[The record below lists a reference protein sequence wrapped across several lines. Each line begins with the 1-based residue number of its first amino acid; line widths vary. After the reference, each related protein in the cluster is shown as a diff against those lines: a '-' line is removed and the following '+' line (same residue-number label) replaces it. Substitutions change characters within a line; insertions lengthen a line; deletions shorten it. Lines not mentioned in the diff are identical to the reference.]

1 MERILPIAGGHYFL
15 LFQIAVRFM
24 FSNFKYANEIRGSS
38 PSNPVDWPVAPD
50 TYMNCAGNHDVAIDA
65 ISTVASQSCFLGV
78 V

>member
-1 MERILPIAGGHYFL
+1 
-15 LFQIAVRFM
+15 M

-65 ISTVASQSCFLGV
+65 ISTVASQSCFLSAV
-78 V
+78 